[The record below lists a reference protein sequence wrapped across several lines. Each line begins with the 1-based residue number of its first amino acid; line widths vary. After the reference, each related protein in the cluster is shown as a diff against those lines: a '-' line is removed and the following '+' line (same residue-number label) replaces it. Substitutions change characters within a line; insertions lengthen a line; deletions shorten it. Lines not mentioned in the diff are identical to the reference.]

1 MLRLADAGLSAVL
14 FAPSTTLS
22 AVADRVLPPAVD
34 ACGMP
39 TDRFSVAGRSTIVT
53 GASQGIGRTIAER
66 LAADGASVAICSRAQ
81 ERVDPVAERI
91 NDAGGPGEA
100 LAVECDVRDREA
112 VDAFVDA
119 TVEEFGGVDLL
130 VNNAGG
136 EFVAA
141 FEDISENGWRSI
153 VDLNLHG
160 TFHCTQAA
168 GEHMRADDGGCVVN
182 VSSVNGQHAA
192 PMESHYGAAK
202 AAVIRLTETLAVEWA
217 DDGVRVNCVAPGLI
231 QTPGV
236 ADTLGIQETDMPPRE
251 TVDRRIGHTEDV
263 ADVVQFLASDA
274 AAFVTGETVT
284 VKGVPRAG
292 NSFDVDLG
300 LE

>member
-1 MLRLADAGLSAVL
+1 
-14 FAPSTTLS
+14 
-22 AVADRVLPPAVD
+22 
-34 ACGMP
+34 MP
-39 TDRFSVAGRSTIVT
+39 TDQFGVEDRNVIVT
-53 GASQGIGRTIAER
+53 GGSQGIGRGIAER
-66 LAADGASVAICSRAQ
+66 LADGGANVAICSRAR
-81 ERVDPVAERI
+81 ERVDPVAEGIRE
-91 NDAGGPGEA
+91 AGGTD
-100 LAVECDVRDREA
+100 LAVECNVREA
-112 VDAFVDA
+112 GEVEAFVDA

-136 EFVAA
+136 EFVAP
-141 FEDISENGWRSI
+141 FEDISENGWKAI

-160 TFHCTQAA
+160 TFLCTQAA
-168 GEHMRADDGGCVVN
+168 GAYMREDGGGCIVN
-182 VSSVNGQHAA
+182 VSSVNGQHPA
-192 PMESHYGAAK
+192 PHESHYGAAK

-217 DDGVRVNCVAPGLI
+217 PHGIRVNCVAPGLI

-236 ADTLGIQETDMPPRE
+236 AETLGIEEDEMPPRE
-251 TVDRRIGHTEDV
+251 QVDRRIGHPEDI

-284 VKGVPRAG
+284 AKGVPRPG

>member
-1 MLRLADAGLSAVL
+1 MV
-14 FAPSTTLS
+14 
-22 AVADRVLPPAVD
+22 PALD
-34 ACGMP
+34 HTPMP
-39 TDRFSVAGRSTIVT
+39 TDQFSVAGRNAIVT
-53 GASQGIGRTIAER
+53 GASRGIGRTIAER

-81 ERVDPVAERI
+81 ERVDPVAESIRE
-91 NDAGGPGEA
+91 DGGAA

-168 GEHMRADDGGCVVN
+168 GGHMRADDDGCVVN
-182 VSSVNGQHAA
+182 ISSVNGQHAA

-202 AAVIRLTETLAVEWA
+202 AAIIRLTETLAVEWA

-274 AAFVTGETVT
+274 AAFMTGETVT

>member
-1 MLRLADAGLSAVL
+1 M
-14 FAPSTTLS
+14 ST
-22 AVADRVLPPAVD
+22 DQ
-34 ACGMP
+34 
-39 TDRFSVAGRSTIVT
+39 FSVAGQRVIVT
-53 GASQGIGRTIAER
+53 GASQGIGRTVAER
-66 LAADGASVAICSRAQ
+66 LAADGARVAICSRAQ
-81 ERVDPVAERI
+81 ERVDPVADAI
-91 NDAGGPGEA
+91 NEGDDPGEA
-100 LAVECDVRDREA
+100 LAVECDVRDRAA
-112 VDAFVDA
+112 VEAFVDA
-119 TVEEFGGVDLL
+119 TVAALGGVDLL

-141 FEDISENGWRSI
+141 FEDISENGWKAI

-160 TFHCTQAA
+160 PFHCTQAA
-168 GEHMRADDGGCVVN
+168 GEHMREGDGGCVIN
-182 VSSVNGQHAA
+182 VSSVNGQHPA
-192 PMESHYGAAK
+192 PHESHYGAAK
-202 AAVIRLTETLAVEWA
+202 AAIIRLTQTLAVEWA

-236 ADTLGIQETDMPPRE
+236 AETLGIQEDAMPARDV
-251 TVDRRIGHTEDV
+251 VDRRIGHTEDV

-274 AAFVTGETVT
+274 AAFMTGETVT